1 MVRSDKVWNA
11 ISNLNE
17 LGFSDGDLFL
27 ELAKWIGNA
36 ELKEWLEE
44 GMERVYDFDIDDNGN
59 VDIHEDL

>member
-1 MVRSDKVWNA
+1 MVRTDKVWKA
-11 ISNLNE
+11 IENLNE

-27 ELAKWIGNA
+27 DLAKWIGTA

-44 GMERVYDFDIDDNGN
+44 GMERVYDFEIDDDGN